1 MATPNFQSLFNDH
14 FMEFIDAIQTVF
26 PDNVDILSAK
36 NSLTAIRKA
45 NPKLIVKIWNKY
57 IIGPYQNQINEGN
70 IEFFLEKDYSKD
82 LVYTSN
88 QDQIMD
94 AINRLREPVR
104 QMNPKEQQNVM
115 KYLQNLSKL
124 ANLHFAA
131 NPSALL

>member
-1 MATPNFQSLFNDH
+1 MATPNFQTLFNDH
-14 FMEFIDAIQTVF
+14 FMEFIDAVQTVF
-26 PDNVDILSAK
+26 PDNVDIMSAK
-36 NSLTAIRKA
+36 NSLSAIRKA

-70 IEFFLEKDYSKD
+70 VEFFLLKDYSTD
-82 LVYTSN
+82 LVNANN
-88 QDQIMD
+88 QGQIMD
-94 AINRLREPVR
+94 AINRLRDPVR

>member
-57 IIGPYQNQINEGN
+57 IIGPYQNQISEGN